1 MSFLFGGSRRGGGAS
16 AAPMAAQGSQG
27 LDPADVSAVDA
38 AEAKESRLA
47 EEALENAKR
56 GEMDDMTALFF
67 GVSDWRPSDT
77 ISSPYDT
84 LLCSPTLLASLAAL
98 S

>member
-1 MSFLFGGSRRGGGAS
+1 MSFLFGGSRRGGGAA
-16 AAPMAAQGSQG
+16 AAPMAAQASQG
-27 LDPADVSAVDA
+27 LDPSEVGAVDA
-38 AEAKESRLA
+38 AEAEESRLA
-47 EEALENAKR
+47 EEALENANR

-67 GVSDWRPSDT
+67 GVSDLRPSDT

-84 LLCSPTLLASLAAL
+84 LLCSSTLLASLAVL